1 MRKARIPGANV
12 SVRRRCDRCITTSY
26 ASGTQIVRDKVAKIL
41 KFHTDMTSED
51 ALWVAITPQPHISPA
66 FCCVQKS
73 GELCGLGF
81 RPINADD
88 ALQALAREETA
99 HYIAASN
106 SSRYLATPPPSGKT
120 SGSKTVTMKASS
132 GTPSHWLRKPSL
144 EARSK
149 PKRG

>member
-1 MRKARIPGANV
+1 MSDAAVIA
-12 SVRRRCDRCITTSY
+12 
-26 ASGTQIVRDKVAKIL
+26 ASQHHTLLGLRLFATKSQKFL

-51 ALWVAITPQPHISPA
+51 ALLDAITPQPHISPA

-88 ALQALAREETA
+88 ALQALAREEAA

-144 EARSK
+144 EARSN